1 MAMDAIRFLKQQHD
15 EAKAMF
21 GQIEQASGQQRG
33 ALWKKLEPELK
44 LHEQIEEAHLYGPV
58 AEDTRVRDSTLREW
72 NAHHHEEVGEAE
84 SMIAEIGGL
93 NPPDTEW
100 MEMVTELK
108 ETLEHHIQ
116 EEEQQIWPKI
126 QQVWDR
132 SKLEEVGAQMEAM
145 KQREGRRAA

>member
-1 MAMDAIRFLKQQHD
+1 MDAIRFLKQQHE

-33 ALWKKLEPELK
+33 SLWKKLEPELK

-58 AEDTRVRDSTLREW
+58 AEDSRVKDSALREW
-72 NAHHHEEVGEAE
+72 KTHHHEEVREAE
-84 SMIAEIGGL
+84 AMIAEIGGL
-93 NPPDTEW
+93 NPPGADW
-100 MEMVTELK
+100 MERVTELK
-108 ETLEHHIQ
+108 GTLAHHIQ

-132 SKLEEVGAQMEAM
+132 SKLEEAGAQMEAM